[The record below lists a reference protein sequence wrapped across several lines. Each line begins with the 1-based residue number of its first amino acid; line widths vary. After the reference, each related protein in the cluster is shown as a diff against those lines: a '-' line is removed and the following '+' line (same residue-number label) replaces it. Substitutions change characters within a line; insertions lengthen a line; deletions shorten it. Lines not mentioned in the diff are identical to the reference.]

1 MTKESRTK
9 TYGELM
15 AELDEIMARLQDEG
29 LDVDD
34 AVGLYEQ
41 GLKLTTQLTE
51 YLVDSENKLTV
62 LKKQNG

>member
-9 TYGELM
+9 TYRELM

>member
-1 MTKESRTK
+1 
-9 TYGELM
+9 M